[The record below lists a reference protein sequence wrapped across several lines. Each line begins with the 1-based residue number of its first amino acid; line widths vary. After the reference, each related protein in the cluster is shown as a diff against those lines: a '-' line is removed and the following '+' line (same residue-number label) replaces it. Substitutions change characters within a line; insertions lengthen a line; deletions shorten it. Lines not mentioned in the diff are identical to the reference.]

1 MDVGCPPV
9 CQVLAGL
16 VEIAENTALEKAARD
31 PFLGELTFP
40 LEGTDDK

>member
-1 MDVGCPPV
+1 MDIGCPPV

-16 VEIAENTALEKAARD
+16 EIAENTALEKADRD

-40 LEGTDDK
+40 LEETDDK